1 MTRKTINVKALKT
14 PTMDHTRNEE
24 EEEEDNDFFYYID
37 MTLAWW

>member
-24 EEEEDNDFFYYID
+24 EEEDNDFFYYIG
-37 MTLAWW
+37 MTPAWW